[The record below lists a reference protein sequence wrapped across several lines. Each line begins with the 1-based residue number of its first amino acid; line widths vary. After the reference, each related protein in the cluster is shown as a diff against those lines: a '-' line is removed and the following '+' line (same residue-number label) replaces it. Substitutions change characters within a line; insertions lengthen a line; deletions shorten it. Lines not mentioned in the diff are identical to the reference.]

1 MADRASAI
9 SATTFT
15 RFGDYLKYLRR
26 RAQLS
31 QRQVAI
37 AVGYSEMQISRLER
51 DQQRPDPHM
60 IMALFVPALDLE
72 DEPELVARLLEL
84 ARAERGGPVVDG
96 PTAPDDARAES
107 TAPLLESSTLP
118 PASDAVPMLTGTVT
132 LLCADIVRTA
142 PSGE

>member
-37 AVGYSEMQISRLER
+37 AVGYSEMQVSRLER
-51 DQQRPDPHM
+51 DQQRPDPHT

-72 DEPELVARLLEL
+72 DDPELVARLVAW
-84 ARAERGGPVVDG
+84 ARAERNGPAVDERA
-96 PTAPDDARAES
+96 APGEARAEAS
-107 TAPLLESSTLP
+107 PQLP
-118 PASDAVPMLTGTVT
+118 ETS
-132 LLCADIVRTA
+132 
-142 PSGE
+142 